1 MNQNKHASKKNAFI
15 QPTCPGEPLAKIQFV
30 VFDPSARYPVQNIV
44 YIHFNFNLLKQ
55 MINAWEQLSTFT
67 FPPKLSR
74 SLVGTSHWSP
84 WRHLFDHSEE
94 TPWKDVIKLPI
105 GSTHGMFA
113 YIHFSFRSIK
123 VCDLCR
129 HATLSAFTKKNPT
142 FHVGKYTIN
151 GFVMGVFQR
160 LKTSDGNGPRLSAC
174 SSWRWSGIAPPN
186 AKAQV

>member
-1 MNQNKHASKKNAFI
+1 MNKNNTLLRKMVSSSPHAPGNHWPKFSLWSLTP
-15 QPTCPGEPLAKIQFV
+15 QPDTLYKIL
-30 VFDPSARYPVQNIV
+30 II
-44 YIHFNFNLLKQ
+44 YISTSTFEADDQCL
-55 MINAWEQLSTFT
+55 ERQLPTFT

-84 WRHLFDHSEE
+84 WCHLFDHSEE
-94 TPWKDVIKLPI
+94 TPWKDGIKLPI

-129 HATLSAFTKKNPT
+129 HATLPTFTKNKST

-151 GFVMGVFQR
+151 GSVMGFFHR
-160 LKTSDGNGPRLSAC
+160 LKTSLQWPRLSAC
-174 SSWRWSGIAPPN
+174 SS
-186 AKAQV
+186 